1 MKTLHIF
8 DMDGTLVDNDCDV
21 SWKVFLV
28 DIGVAPRGDLELAQK
43 YYDDIY
49 EQMAKRAAHG
59 VTQLRDEKK
68 SLAFFQLSF
77 RGMPIP
83 PGVTDIEQHLKDLY
97 EGQEE
102 CYKMLEATGFKVTKE
117 EPRFPSLLDP
127 KLTEQQRQLI
137 QNEQMSIEAIVT
149 ISLE

>member
-1 MKTLHIF
+1 MTDTNTTPDIIEATVHTPTAAEELMKIAKAYQNRT
-8 DMDGTLVDNDCDV
+8 M
-21 SWKVFLV
+21 
-28 DIGVAPRGDLELAQK
+28 AQK

-59 VTQLRDEKK
+59 VTQLKDEKK
-68 SLAFFQLSF
+68 SLAFFQMSF

-83 PGVTDIEQHLKDLY
+83 PGVTDLEQHLKDLY
-97 EGQEE
+97 DGQEE
-102 CYKMLEATGFKVTKE
+102 CYKMLEANGFKVTKE

-127 KLTEQQRQLI
+127 NLTQQQRQLI